1 MWHQVKSF
9 GETNMAIAFLF
20 SRFQDRKHLN
30 TSDCPENI
38 RPVRL
43 SDVDVDL
50 QYPGHGL
57 MTMGN
62 SEIEGIREELDLLL
76 DEEKGY
82 ITKRNCY
89 RLVYT
94 GHQSGA
100 KNKDLML
107 QKAKNMFAYLVSLA
121 GGSKQNVTMEFIEGI
136 SRAQIRPL
144 YKWLYPIEPANS
156 YDHEYSVFLP
166 EMIKERIHAIKMK
179 NNGNIEKN
187 IFIYNY
193 QQMGGTLEFAEN
205 FWSKLAGD
213 QEVIQ
218 DVSKTIDI
226 ALEKYELYRRN
237 DPEALKADEDAII
250 ITPQGHKSQPK
261 KMRGG
266 YSSME
271 EDERNAEDIKEED
284 TDEEKED
291 TDEEEEEDNK
301 TKKLKNEL

>member
-20 SRFQDRKHLN
+20 SQFQDRKNLN
-30 TSDCPENI
+30 TSDCPKNI
-38 RPVRL
+38 SPVKL

-62 SEIEGIREELDLLL
+62 SEIEAVREELAPLL

-82 ITKRNCY
+82 ITKRHCY
-89 RLVYT
+89 RAVYG
-94 GHQSGA
+94 GHESGA
-100 KNKDLML
+100 KNKDLIL
-107 QKAKNMFAYLVSLA
+107 QKAKKLYGYLIGLA
-121 GGSKQNVTMEFIEGI
+121 GGSKQNMTREFIEGI
-136 SRAQIRPL
+136 SRAQVRPL
-144 YKWLYPIEPANS
+144 YKWLFPIEPANS

-166 EMIKERIHAIKMK
+166 ETIKERIDAIKK
-179 NNGNIEKN
+179 ENNGNIEKN

-205 FWSKLAGD
+205 FWSKLAVD

-218 DVSKTIDI
+218 DVSKTIDH

-237 DPEALKADEDAII
+237 DPELLKAGEDATI
-250 ITPQGHKSQPK
+250 ITPQGHKSQSK
-261 KMRGG
+261 KMKGG

-271 EDERNAEDIKEED
+271 EDERNAEDVNGVKD
-284 TDEEKED
+284 K
-291 TDEEEEEDNK
+291 EEEEDKK
-301 TKKLKNEL
+301 TKNLKNEL

>member
-20 SRFQDRKHLN
+20 SKFQDRKHLN

-38 RPVRL
+38 RPIKL

-57 MTMGN
+57 MPMGN
-62 SEIEGIREELDLLL
+62 AEIKTIRKHLVWLL

-82 ITKRNCY
+82 ITKRSCY
-89 RLVYT
+89 RVVYA
-94 GHQSGA
+94 GHERGA
-100 KNKDLML
+100 KNKDLIL
-107 QKAKNMFAYLVSLA
+107 QKAKKLFAYLIGLA
-121 GGSKQNVTMEFIEGI
+121 GGSKHNMTREFIEGI

-144 YKWLYPIEPANS
+144 YKWLFPIEPAHS
-156 YDHEYSVFLP
+156 YDHEYSVFPP
-166 EMIKERIHAIKMK
+166 EMIKERIDAIKK
-179 NNGNIEKN
+179 ENNGNIEKY

-218 DVSKTIDI
+218 DVSKTIDH
-226 ALEKYELYRRN
+226 ALEKYELYRRD
-237 DPEALKADEDAII
+237 DPEALKVGEDATIT
-250 ITPQGHKSQPK
+250 TPQGHKSQPK
-261 KMRGG
+261 KMKGG

-271 EDERNAEDIKEED
+271 EDERNAEDVKGVND
-284 TDEEKED
+284 TDKEQ
-291 TDEEEEEDNK
+291 EEDNK